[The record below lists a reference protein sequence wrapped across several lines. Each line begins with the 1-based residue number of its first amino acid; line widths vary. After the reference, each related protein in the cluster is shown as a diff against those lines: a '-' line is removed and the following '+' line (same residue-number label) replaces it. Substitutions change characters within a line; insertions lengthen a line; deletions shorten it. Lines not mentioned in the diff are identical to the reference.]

1 MCQSSIK
8 YRGLIRGDLTE
19 PFRKGLAYSVYQQR
33 FFHDFKGLIRL
44 LFCHILAY
52 LEVRKYKYF
61 FFASS
66 PLVRMIYLLFE
77 SQ

>member
-52 LEVRKYKYF
+52 LEVRK
-61 FFASS
+61 
-66 PLVRMIYLLFE
+66 
-77 SQ
+77 

>member
-1 MCQSSIK
+1 MEKTFALMFFCLNKKMCQSSIK

-52 LEVRKYKYF
+52 LEVRK
-61 FFASS
+61 
-66 PLVRMIYLLFE
+66 
-77 SQ
+77 